1 MKSKR
6 RRKPGAV
13 VIART
18 SEQHREGL
26 RPFHGS
32 GRTDVT
38 MVFPNSTGNF
48 NTRGMKQPIDIK
60 KVDDQGRVIVDH
72 RGVPP
77 EIDDIFMGDT
87 PGTVIESSTS
97 VQKFKK
103 GGIVKKKRDYKKEY
117 KKFQSSGKM
126 KKYRAKLNK
135 YNRDKGT
142 YGNGDGK
149 DASHKNGGI
158 VGFEDQSKNRGRRE
172 KSRIKK
178 KK

>member
-1 MKSKR
+1 MNSKR
-6 RRKPGAV
+6 RRPSTV
-13 VIART
+13 VVAKT
-18 SEQHREGL
+18 KEQHREGL

-38 MVFPNSTGNF
+38 MVFPDSTGNF

-72 RGVPP
+72 RSVPP
-77 EIDDIFMGDT
+77 GVDDIPMGDR
-87 PGTVIESSTS
+87 PGTVIEKSS
-97 VQKFKK
+97 VVKKFKK
-103 GGIVKKKRDYKKEY
+103 GGLVKKKRDYKKEY
-117 KKFQSSGKM
+117 KKFQSSKKM

-142 YGNGDGK
+142 YGNGDGL

-172 KSRIKK
+172 KSRVKK
-178 KK
+178 KNK